1 MNPLEQQLADQL
13 TLARLHAVT
22 LTAVEEAD
30 LTAVQELVAAL
41 GDRFAA
47 RYGLTL
53 GLLPLLVKAA
63 AVVLRRTPALLGRGA
78 DDGGAAIAD
87 GLDLSVALP
96 AGSGRALPVVRDCE
110 RKTVAELAAELATLA
125 ARAQADEIT
134 IPELQGG
141 VFTLG
146 EGESD
151 GMLCGTPLLNPPQS
165 AALVIH
171 PARPRPLACG
181 GHTRIRPVAYLALAY
196 DARLVSTPT
205 AAAFLRHFRD
215 ALAVPAAL
223 LV

>member
-1 MNPLEQQLADQL
+1 L
-13 TLARLHAVT
+13 
-22 LTAVEEAD
+22 EEAD

-41 GDRFAA
+41 GEPFEA
-47 RYGLTL
+47 RYGLPL
-53 GLLPLLVKAA
+53 GLLPLFVKAA
-63 AVVLRRTPALLGRGA
+63 VVALRRTPALVERDV
-78 DDGGAAIAD
+78 DDGGAGMAD
-87 GLDLSVALP
+87 GIDLSVALP
-96 AGSGRALPVVRDCE
+96 SGGGRVLPVVRDCA
-110 RKTVAELAAELATLA
+110 RKTVAELAAELATLT

-146 EGESD
+146 EGEAD
-151 GMLCGTPLLNPPQS
+151 GMLFGTPLLNPPQS

-171 PARPRPLACG
+171 PARPRPLTCG
-181 GHTRIRPVAYLALAY
+181 GHTRVRPVACLALAY
-196 DARLVSTPT
+196 DARLVSTPA